1 MALKKYKKKKVF
13 LHVAYGQVS
22 QKIQKSYFLPK
33 NICDVCVFAFILDL
47 IIILLNPWEL
57 DQLVSGHDD
66 SACIFFFALKNNF
79 LIQFTTESM

>member
-1 MALKKYKKKKVF
+1 VFGKHPLGLFWIFFISRKIKFFFAKHGLKKIQKKKVF

-47 IIILLNPWEL
+47 IIILLNP
-57 DQLVSGHDD
+57 
-66 SACIFFFALKNNF
+66 
-79 LIQFTTESM
+79 